1 MEERVVVQWDLHKD
15 QRGSTFL
22 NIINV
27 LYVCSGNKDQSSNWD
42 EKKLNGYILSYDWV
56 NLKH

>member
-15 QRGSTFL
+15 QYGSTFL

-27 LYVCSGNKDQSSNWD
+27 LYVCSGNKDQRSNWD